1 MAATTVQCPFGI
13 MTVDNTSEGPLSYG
27 FPDVLSTASANP
39 VQGKSSSGWP
49 FVDKHRMPAVIHWRD
64 RFCTFLISAFCTNY
78 MRSGILATSV
88 IGCLATTSSPCISIL
103 YWSSV
108 MAIASSADLGHRKE
122 PLSSLLY
129 MRRKPS
135 PSHKSALILLFFLPQ
150 NKKSVFLS

>member
-1 MAATTVQCPFGI
+1 
-13 MTVDNTSEGPLSYG
+13 
-27 FPDVLSTASANP
+27 
-39 VQGKSSSGWP
+39 
-49 FVDKHRMPAVIHWRD
+49 
-64 RFCTFLISAFCTNY
+64 

-150 NKKSVFLS
+150 NKKVYFYHKGQVQTESGATGEKLKKIYLPKVRVRF